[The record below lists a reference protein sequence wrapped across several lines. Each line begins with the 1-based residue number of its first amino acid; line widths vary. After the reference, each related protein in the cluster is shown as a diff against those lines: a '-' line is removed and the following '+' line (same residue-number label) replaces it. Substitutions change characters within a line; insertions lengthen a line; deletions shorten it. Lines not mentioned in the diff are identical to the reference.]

1 MCFLCIQ
8 KHVKTYNNFLTVV
21 RQTNFGQIVNH
32 INPNNFLPSTGIQ
45 KVVVDHFTITA
56 QLRRY
61 RPWGGGQVSIPSK
74 RYKICTIRH
83 RTYTDGFR
91 ITDYGKLRHPVH
103 QHHRKLFIP
112 QTSIDTLPCIPIR
125 NIRNGSG
132 RGHEELTRGFQY
144 IRAEN
149 SVHFDHAR
157 TI

>member
-1 MCFLCIQ
+1 MAVVFNTLQYHYRSGLDTIHVFFELNVLRNFRVKHNLLRGTRSMCFLCIQ

-112 QTSIDTLPCIPIR
+112 
-125 NIRNGSG
+125 
-132 RGHEELTRGFQY
+132 
-144 IRAEN
+144 
-149 SVHFDHAR
+149 
-157 TI
+157 